1 MFQRK
6 KKKHYILILEER
18 NYIKIKRSVS
28 PQRGDTTLAQWS
40 NRGRFPKILSG
51 NEPLKLSQMTDK
63 GMKVLKSL
71 PMHQSCILECPIL
84 LYWLII
90 CSEEVGK
97 SYQKPTSITWMPTSQ
112 NNQGLVGCVIK
123 YAKMGHSNA
132 LLKELY
138 IFILFV

>member
-1 MFQRK
+1 MFQRR
-6 KKKHYILILEER
+6 KHYILILEER
-18 NYIKIKRSVS
+18 NFIRIKGFVP
-28 PQRGDTTLAQWS
+28 PQRSYTILAQRS

-63 GMKVLKSL
+63 RMKVLKSL

-97 SYQKPTSITWMPTSQ
+97 SYQKPTTITWMPTSQ

-132 LLKELY
+132 FLKELY
-138 IFILFV
+138 IFILLV